1 MENNVMGT
9 NVVIQIGILVNN
21 IDEAAQAYA
30 DLLGVEKPEI
40 RMTATQDVSRTE
52 YMGKPT
58 AARTKQ
64 AFFKVGSDVEIELL
78 EPDHEPSTW
87 RHDLD
92 KYGEGVHHIAFKI
105 DGMEKVVK
113 ALGQK
118 GYKEIQKGEWKG
130 GRYSYLDAEDKLK
143 LVLELLEFDK

>member
-1 MENNVMGT
+1 MEKNVMGT
-9 NVVIQIGILVNN
+9 NVVTQIGILVNN

-40 RMTATQDVSRTE
+40 QMTATRDISRTE
-52 YMGKPT
+52 YLGKPT
-58 AARTKQ
+58 DARTKQ
-64 AFFKVGSDVEIELL
+64 AFFKVGANVEIELL

-105 DGMEKVVK
+105 DGMEKVVSS
-113 ALGQK
+113 LGQK
-118 GYKEIQKGEWKG
+118 GYKEIQKGQWVG
-130 GRYSYLDAEDKLK
+130 GRYSYLDTRDKLK
-143 LVLELLEFDK
+143 LVLELLEF